1 MDAKTYPDTTIQG
14 RLERVRRA
22 AAPASGMTLLE
33 VMIAVTILT
42 IVLGILFGLA
52 VSLGDTARVQEAK
65 TTTFDEARKG
75 MIYMAR
81 DLRQAQ
87 NFGLSALPADTV
99 TYCIATDVDGNG
111 TAVDMSGRL
120 ELSAPRTIT
129 RDVDD
134 LNGDGLTDSQLLLWN
149 GETGMVLANGLLP
162 DEDLNDNGDL
172 DADED
177 TNGNGL
183 LDHGVWLERTG
194 GGVLISLQT
203 LGTSRQGH
211 PLVTNMQTTIVPRN

>member
-1 MDAKTYPDTTIQG
+1 MDASTYLDTTIQG
-14 RLERVRRA
+14 RLEGLRRG
-22 AAPASGMTLLE
+22 AAPASGMTLIE
-33 VMIAVTILT
+33 VTVAVTILT
-42 IVLGILFGLA
+42 IVLGIVFGLA
-52 VSLGDTARVQEAK
+52 VSLGDTARVQQAK

-87 NFGLSALPADTV
+87 NFGLSDMPAATV

-111 TAVDMSGRL
+111 TAVDMSGHL

-172 DADED
+172 DAEED

-183 LDHGVWLERTG
+183 LDHGVWFERSG
-194 GGVLISLQT
+194 GGVLITLQT

-211 PLVTNMQTTIVPRN
+211 PLMSNMQTTIVPRN

>member
-1 MDAKTYPDTTIQG
+1 
-14 RLERVRRA
+14 
-22 AAPASGMTLLE
+22 MTLLE

-65 TTTFDEARKG
+65 TTSFDEARKG

-87 NFGLSALPADTV
+87 NFGLSTLPADTV

-111 TAVDMSGRL
+111 TAVDMSGHL
-120 ELSAPRTIT
+120 ELSGSRTIR
-129 RDVDD
+129 RDVED

-162 DEDLNDNGDL
+162 DEDLNDNGAL
-172 DADED
+172 DAGED

-183 LDHGVWLERTG
+183 LDHGVWFERTG
-194 GGVLISLQT
+194 GGVLITLQT
-203 LGTSRQGH
+203 FGTSRQGH

>member
-1 MDAKTYPDTTIQG
+1 MDACAYHSTTIRG
-14 RLERVRRA
+14 RLERVRRR

-42 IVLGILFGLA
+42 VVLSVLFGLA
-52 VSLGDTARVQEAK
+52 MSLGDTARVQEAK

-99 TYCIATDVDGNG
+99 TYCIAIDVDGNG
-111 TAVDMSGRL
+111 TAVDMSGHL
-120 ELSAPRTIT
+120 ELSGPRTIT

-134 LNGDGLTDSQLLLWN
+134 LNGDGITLSQLVLWN
-149 GETGMVLANGLLP
+149 GDSAMVLANDVMP
-162 DEDLNDNGDL
+162 NEDLNDNGEL
-172 DADED
+172 DAGED
-177 TNGNGL
+177 ANNNGV
-183 LDHGVWLERTG
+183 LDPGIWFERTG
-194 GGVLISLQT
+194 SGVRITLQAQ
-203 LGTSRQGH
+203 GTSRRGH
-211 PLVTNMQTTIVPRN
+211 IIVSGMQTTVLPRN